1 MLLFL
6 FAVGMTAS
14 SSDLQ
19 VGNVSFS
26 STDWGKQKAWVN
38 LTDSSGDYKFVVA
51 RIEVNFPPGIISPKR
66 ISRSAFILEPL
77 TTTRIEIPFE
87 IPCNFDTGFIQFDL
101 YNVVDTLDTLLE
113 SQNFFSHKYAAV
125 HALPEGLKMLLPE
138 KIEVPAFVD
147 KNISFDNYFT
157 RAFFVLLHQGKSL
170 DEISRLSG
178 ADPVYIKNLAAQLQS
193 WQYIKQDSSG
203 PKPAFAVIDKST
215 IDKLRPMIDRVVEDL
230 YKAISLNLPR
240 YDSTLEA
247 LASSGKL
254 TRDKYN
260 LFDGGSIL
268 YHKYPVILV
277 LFLWD
282 KLGRDFVNDGVEF
295 NIFANSNLC
304 NAIMPE
310 YMYLV
315 GADKGNAGRSFYYYQ
330 KDPDGE
336 RIYCADS
343 EVAVNCTLR
352 TGTTAD
358 GHALYEW
365 SFSENSPSTY
375 FSYNVDKVS
384 PGLSVLAQ
392 GTGTSV
398 ADLKAEITK
407 MFSGPPYGTYF
418 RGARYWCWN
427 LIVTELLDKL
437 TKGNLLTRE
446 ESGFYIL
453 NKVTD

>member
-6 FAVGMTAS
+6 LAGGMTAS
-14 SSDLQ
+14 SSDCQ
-19 VGNVSFS
+19 VGDVSFS
-26 STDWGKQKAWVN
+26 STDWGKQRAWVS

-51 RIEVNFPPGIISPKR
+51 RIEVSFPHSAISPKR
-66 ISRSAFILEPL
+66 ISMSAFILEPL
-77 TTTRIEIPFE
+77 TTTRIEVPFE

-113 SQNFFSHKYAAV
+113 SQKLLSNKYPTV

-147 KNISFDNYFT
+147 KNVTFDNYFT
-157 RAFFVLLHQGKSL
+157 RVFFVLLHQGKSL
-170 DEISRLSG
+170 AEISVLSG
-178 ADPVYIKNLAAQLQS
+178 AGADYISSLTAQLQS
-193 WQYIKQDSSG
+193 WQYIKQDASG
-203 PKPAFAVIDKST
+203 PKPAFAVIDKPA
-215 IDKLRPMIDRVVEDL
+215 IDRLRPMIDIAVEDL
-230 YKAISLNLPR
+230 YKTISVNIPR
-240 YDSTLEA
+240 YDSTIEV

-254 TRDKYN
+254 TRDKFN

-268 YHKYPVILV
+268 YHKYPVILT

-295 NIFANSNLC
+295 NIFANSNPC
-304 NAIMPE
+304 NAFMLE

-315 GADKGNAGRSFYYYQ
+315 GADKGNTGRSLYYYQ

-343 EVAVNCTLR
+343 EIAINCTPR
-352 TGTTAD
+352 TGISAD
-358 GHALYEW
+358 GRALYDW
-365 SFSENSPSTY
+365 FFAENSPSTY
-375 FSYNVDKVS
+375 FSYDESKVA
-384 PGLSVLAQ
+384 PGLSILAH
-392 GTGTSV
+392 GAGTSV
-398 ADLKAEITK
+398 ANLKAEITK

-437 TKGNLLTRE
+437 TKGNLLTGE
-446 ESGFYIL
+446 GSGFYIL